1 MREAAVTET
10 RTKSAFGWLQIVNAV
25 VWTATILVVAVTAKA
40 SDNLIYVLLLLIV
53 CSSISWTAINAAD
66 RRDRAT

>member
-25 VWTATILVVAVTAKA
+25 VWTA
-40 SDNLIYVLLLLIV
+40 
-53 CSSISWTAINAAD
+53 INAAD